1 MNQII
6 GSLKEQIKKAPSPR
20 LYLELSELLK
30 KENEIEEAIEVLKE
44 GIKKYQR
51 YIPLFVNLGKIYFEN
66 KDWENAI
73 NVFNEVIKIDR
84 ENTISIKCLAIAYEE
99 KKDYVEAIKKYKF
112 LRVFL
117 PQDEELKKKIEELE
131 ILANPPLPPKEK
143 KILKFKK
150 ILGKINKG
158 TL

>member
-1 MNQII
+1 MNQIKEN
-6 GSLKEQIKKAPSPR
+6 LKEQIKKAPSPR
-20 LYLELSELLK
+20 LYLELSEALRK
-30 KENEIEEAIEVLKE
+30 DNEIEEAIKILKE
-44 GIKKYQR
+44 GMNKYQR
-51 YIPLFVNLGKIYFEN
+51 YIPLFINLGKIYFEN

-117 PQDEELKKKIEELE
+117 PQDEELKRKIDELE
-131 ILANPPLPPKEK
+131 ILANPPLSPKEK

-150 ILGKINKG
+150 ILGKINKR
-158 TL
+158 LL